1 MMTPIAMVAPLLRPL
16 VEPLPDP
23 EALRA
28 DRVEEGAVEVADR
41 VEASEAVGVMV
52 TGACVE

>member
-1 MMTPIAMVAPLLRPL
+1 MVAPLLRPL
-16 VEPLPDP
+16 DEPLPDP

-52 TGACVE
+52 MGSCVE